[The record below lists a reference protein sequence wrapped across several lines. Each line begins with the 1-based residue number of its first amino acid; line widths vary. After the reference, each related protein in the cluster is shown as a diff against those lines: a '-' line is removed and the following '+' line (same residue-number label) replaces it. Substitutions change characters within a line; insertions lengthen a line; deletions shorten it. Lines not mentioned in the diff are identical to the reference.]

1 MRLRKKKVSKSQEKK
16 KKKGE
21 IAKIGNSTYKKK
33 IVTLV
38 AKGSCLIGALFH
50 VNSDDNT
57 GEFDPYFIE
66 RIKNCLHLMIEKE
79 FIG

>member
-1 MRLRKKKVSKSQEKK
+1 MRLRKKKVTKSEEKQK
-16 KKKGE
+16 RKEDK
-21 IAKIGNSTYKKK
+21 AKAGNSSYKKK

-50 VNSDDNT
+50 VNSEDNT

-66 RIKNCLHLMIEKE
+66 RIKNCLQLMVEK
-79 FIG
+79 

>member
-1 MRLRKKKVSKSQEKK
+1 MRLRKKKVSKSQEKN
-16 KKKGE
+16 KKGE
-21 IAKIGNSTYKKK
+21 IAKIGNSTYKPPRGT
-33 IVTLV
+33 VV

-66 RIKNCLHLMIEKE
+66 RIKNCLHLIIEKE